1 MRKEGKRIL
10 IIDDDNSHLLAARGI
25 LEQEGYSVNT
35 HNQVFGSAAMATHL
49 DPDLILLDIN
59 MPCLSGERVAQI
71 IGGCVHSRN
80 IPILFYSSN
89 DEESLRQSVGRY
101 RYYGV
106 KDYICKGN
114 SHELR
119 KKVACYLRDA

>member
-1 MRKEGKRIL
+1 MKKDGKKIL

-25 LEQEGYSVNT
+25 LEQEGYRVMT
-35 HNQVFGSAAMATHL
+35 HNQVFGSAAMATRL

-71 IGGCVHSRN
+71 IGGSIHSRN

-89 DEESLRQSVGRY
+89 DEDSLKKSVGKY

-106 KDYICKGN
+106 KDYICKGDPY
-114 SHELR
+114 ELR
-119 KKVACYLRDA
+119 KKVASYLRNM